1 MRLYPYGLKLNPFPS
16 SPTPSFADSQIL
28 GGKIHK
34 DARQA
39 ILTCISDLY
48 SKLHETKPTDRD
60 FRLITMIQDVG
71 SGKTHLAFHIK
82 GLPDLVD
89 NAVTSYIDLSQVSP
103 RDIHNIYD
111 SILGGFNRDDVESLR
126 TNILYLLCDK
136 VKDNGRY
143 VRKAF
148 NYGFFDSLTGN
159 NLRHTAEEILKGK
172 RKLNFQYVPE
182 ILSSDFSEIQIQII
196 RSLIED
202 RLRSDVTKVRSLE
215 GVINSLSSI
224 AGMNLKLLNKLTIF
238 QFDEFDSKKESLEF
252 IKAIINAH
260 IPSSILILILTP
272 SSYDEIK
279 KENSSVFDRLEK
291 ANYRIDLAGSNTL
304 SELSDIIFEYIRHYD
319 ENKLF
324 TSDHEGNLATII
336 KLVYDEFADFRN
348 VRSMLNIF
356 YHATEEASK
365 RGSFILDE
373 SIIDDTIKSIYPG
386 SKIRGSLMNVPL
398 SDFIKLKMSV
408 NNKEAIENDVRE
420 AVRNLLTLTNYEGYV
435 NELNFDNSIGEGVD
449 ITYNDSYG
457 SKIAVSVVIKEEA
470 SKTRA
475 KISNASKS
483 LNIVDRL
490 VVLTGDTN
498 RIFGGSS
505 RNRNGN
511 NVATI
516 VNMDNAKIVDL
527 IYFNN
532 MYKNQEILNADL
544 ERAITLARSIKL
556 C

>member
-28 GGKIHK
+28 GGKTHK

-39 ILTCISDLY
+39 IVTCISDLY

-126 TNILYLLCDK
+126 KNILYLLCDK

-148 NYGFFDSLTGN
+148 NYGFLDSLSGNN
-159 NLRHTAEEILKGK
+159 NLRNRVEEILKGK
-172 RKLNFQYVPE
+172 RKLNFQYVPD
-182 ILSSDFSEIQIQII
+182 ILSSEFSEIQIQII

-224 AGMNLKLLNKLTIF
+224 ADMNLKLLNKLTIF

-291 ANYRIDLAGSNTL
+291 ANYKIDLAGSNTL
-304 SELSDIIFEYIRHYD
+304 SELNDIIFEYIRHYD

-324 TSDHEGNLATII
+324 TSDHESDLATII

-365 RGSFILDE
+365 RGSYVLDE

-386 SKIRGSLMNVPL
+386 SKIRGSLMNMPL

-408 NNKEAIENDVRE
+408 NNMETIENDIRE

-457 SKIAVSVVIKEEA
+457 SKIAVSVVIKEET
-470 SKTRA
+470 SKTQA

-483 LNIVDRL
+483 LNIVDKL

-498 RIFGGSS
+498 RMFGGSS
-505 RNRNGN
+505 RNGN
-511 NVATI
+511 NVTTI

-532 MYKNQEILNADL
+532 KYKNQEILNDDL

>member
-28 GGKIHK
+28 GGKTHK

-39 ILTCISDLY
+39 IVTCISDLY

-103 RDIHNIYD
+103 RDFHNIYD

-126 TNILYLLCDK
+126 KNILYLLCDK

-148 NYGFFDSLTGN
+148 NYGFLDSLSGNN
-159 NLRHTAEEILKGK
+159 NLRNRVEEILKGK

-224 AGMNLKLLNKLTIF
+224 ADMNLKLLNKLTIF

-291 ANYRIDLAGSNTL
+291 ANYKIDLAGSNTL
-304 SELSDIIFEYIRHYD
+304 SELNDIIFEYIRHYD

-324 TSDHEGNLATII
+324 TSDHASDLATII

-365 RGSFILDE
+365 RGSYILDE

-386 SKIRGSLMNVPL
+386 SKIRGSLMNMPL

-408 NNKEAIENDVRE
+408 NNKETIENDIRE

-457 SKIAVSVVIKEEA
+457 SKIAVSVVIKEET
-470 SKTRA
+470 SKTQA

-498 RIFGGSS
+498 RMFGGSS
-505 RNRNGN
+505 RNGN
-511 NVATI
+511 NVTTI

-532 MYKNQEILNADL
+532 KYKNQEILNDDL

>member
-28 GGKIHK
+28 GGKTHK

-39 ILTCISDLY
+39 IVTCISDLY

-126 TNILYLLCDK
+126 KNILYLLCDK

-148 NYGFFDSLTGN
+148 NYGFLDSLSGNN
-159 NLRHTAEEILKGK
+159 NLRNRVEEILKGK

-224 AGMNLKLLNKLTIF
+224 ADMNLKLLNKLTIF

-291 ANYRIDLAGSNTL
+291 ANYKIDLAGSNTL
-304 SELSDIIFEYIRHYD
+304 SELNDIIFEYIRHYD

-324 TSDHEGNLATII
+324 TSDHESDLATII

-365 RGSFILDE
+365 RGSYILDE

-386 SKIRGSLMNVPL
+386 SKIRGSLMNMPL

-408 NNKEAIENDVRE
+408 NNKETIENDIRE

-457 SKIAVSVVIKEEA
+457 SKIAVSVVIKEET
-470 SKTRA
+470 SKTQA

-498 RIFGGSS
+498 RMFGGSS
-505 RNRNGN
+505 RNGN
-511 NVATI
+511 NVTTI

-532 MYKNQEILNADL
+532 KYKNQEILNDDL

>member
-224 AGMNLKLLNKLTIF
+224 ADMNLKLLNKLTIF

-498 RIFGGSS
+498 RMFGGSS
-505 RNRNGN
+505 RNGN

>member
-159 NLRHTAEEILKGK
+159 NLRHRAEEILKGK

-224 AGMNLKLLNKLTIF
+224 ADMNLKLLNKLTIF

-505 RNRNGN
+505 RNGN

>member
-1 MRLYPYGLKLNPFPS
+1 MSLYPYGLKLNPFPS

-28 GGKIHK
+28 GGKTHK

-89 NAVTSYIDLSQVSP
+89 NAVTSYIDLAQVSP

-126 TNILYLLCDK
+126 RNILYLLCNK
-136 VKDNGRY
+136 VEDNGKY

-148 NYGFFDSLTGN
+148 NYGFLDSLTGN
-159 NLRHTAEEILKGK
+159 NLRNRVEEIVKGK

-202 RLRSDVTKVRSLE
+202 RLRSDVAKVRSLE

-224 AGMNLKLLNKLTIF
+224 ADMNLKLLNKLTIF
-238 QFDEFDSKKESLEF
+238 QFDEFDSKKESLDF

-279 KENSSVFDRLEK
+279 KENPSVFDRLEK
-291 ANYRIDLAGSNTL
+291 ANYKIDLAGSNTL
-304 SELSDIIFEYIRHYD
+304 SELNDIIFEYIRHYD

-324 TSDHEGNLATII
+324 TSGHESDLATII

-365 RGSFILDE
+365 RGSYILDE

-408 NNKEAIENDVRE
+408 NNKETIENDIRE

-483 LNIVDRL
+483 LNIVDKL

-505 RNRNGN
+505 RNGN

-532 MYKNQEILNADL
+532 KYKNQEILNADL

>member
-28 GGKIHK
+28 GGKTHK

-39 ILTCISDLY
+39 IVTCISDLY

-103 RDIHNIYD
+103 RDFHNIYD

-126 TNILYLLCDK
+126 KNILYLLCDK

-148 NYGFFDSLTGN
+148 NYGFLDSLSGNN
-159 NLRHTAEEILKGK
+159 NLRNRVEEILKGK

-224 AGMNLKLLNKLTIF
+224 ADMNLKLLNKLTIF

-291 ANYRIDLAGSNTL
+291 ANYKIDLAGSNTL
-304 SELSDIIFEYIRHYD
+304 SELNDIIFEYIRHYD

-324 TSDHEGNLATII
+324 TSDHESDLATII

-365 RGSFILDE
+365 RGSYILDE

-386 SKIRGSLMNVPL
+386 SKIRGSLMNMPL

-408 NNKEAIENDVRE
+408 NNKETIENDIRE

-457 SKIAVSVVIKEEA
+457 SKIAVSVVIKEET
-470 SKTRA
+470 SKTQA

-498 RIFGGSS
+498 RMFGGSS
-505 RNRNGN
+505 RNGN
-511 NVATI
+511 NVTTI

-527 IYFNN
+527 MFFNN
-532 MYKNQEILNADL
+532 KYKNQEILNDDL

>member
-1 MRLYPYGLKLNPFPS
+1 MKLYPYGLKLNPFPS

-28 GGKIHK
+28 GGKTHK

-39 ILTCISDLY
+39 IVTCISDLY

-126 TNILYLLCDK
+126 RNILYLLCDK

-148 NYGFFDSLTGN
+148 NYGFLDSLSGNN
-159 NLRHTAEEILKGK
+159 NLRNRVEEILKGK

-224 AGMNLKLLNKLTIF
+224 ADMNLKLLNKLTIF
-238 QFDEFDSKKESLEF
+238 QFDEFDSKKESLDF

-291 ANYRIDLAGSNTL
+291 ANYKIDLAGSNTL
-304 SELSDIIFEYIRHYD
+304 SELKDIIFEYIRHYD
-319 ENKLF
+319 ENKLY
-324 TSDHEGNLATII
+324 TSDHESNLATII

-365 RGSFILDE
+365 RGSFIIDE

-408 NNKEAIENDVRE
+408 NNKETIENDIRE

-457 SKIAVSVVIKEEA
+457 SKIAVSVVIKGEP
-470 SKTRA
+470 SKTQA
-475 KISNASKS
+475 KISNAAKS

-505 RNRNGN
+505 RNGN
-511 NVATI
+511 NVTNI

-532 MYKNQEILNADL
+532 KYKNQEILNDDL

>member
-28 GGKIHK
+28 GGKTHK

-39 ILTCISDLY
+39 IVTCISDLY

-126 TNILYLLCDK
+126 KNILYLLCDK

-148 NYGFFDSLTGN
+148 NYGFLDSLSGNN
-159 NLRHTAEEILKGK
+159 NLRNRVEEILKGK

-224 AGMNLKLLNKLTIF
+224 ADMNLKLLNKLTIF

-291 ANYRIDLAGSNTL
+291 ANYKIDLAGSNTL
-304 SELSDIIFEYIRHYD
+304 SELNDIIFEYIRHYD

-324 TSDHEGNLATII
+324 TSDHESHLATII

-365 RGSFILDE
+365 RGSYILDE

-408 NNKEAIENDVRE
+408 NNMETIENDIRE

-470 SKTRA
+470 SKTKA
-475 KISNASKS
+475 KISNAAKS

-498 RIFGGSS
+498 RMFGGSS
-505 RNRNGN
+505 RNGN
-511 NVATI
+511 VTTI

-527 IYFNN
+527 MFFNN
-532 MYKNQEILNADL
+532 KYKNQEILNDDL

>member
-28 GGKIHK
+28 GGKTHK

-39 ILTCISDLY
+39 IVTCISDLY

-126 TNILYLLCDK
+126 RNILYLLCDK

-148 NYGFFDSLTGN
+148 NYGFLDSLSGNN
-159 NLRHTAEEILKGK
+159 NLRNRVEEILKGK

-224 AGMNLKLLNKLTIF
+224 ADMNLKLLNKLTIF
-238 QFDEFDSKKESLEF
+238 QFDEFDSKKESLDF

-304 SELSDIIFEYIRHYD
+304 SELKDIIFEYIRHYD

-324 TSDHEGNLATII
+324 TSDHESNLATIM

-449 ITYNDSYG
+449 ITYNDCYG
-457 SKIAVSVVIKEEA
+457 SKIAVSVVIKEEP
-470 SKTRA
+470 SKTQA

-483 LNIVDRL
+483 LSIVDRL

-505 RNRNGN
+505 RNGN
-511 NVATI
+511 NVTNI

-532 MYKNQEILNADL
+532 KYKNQEILNADL

>member
-1 MRLYPYGLKLNPFPS
+1 MKLYPYGLKLNPFPS

-28 GGKIHK
+28 GGKTHK

-39 ILTCISDLY
+39 IVTCISDLY

-126 TNILYLLCDK
+126 RNILYLLCDK

-148 NYGFFDSLTGN
+148 NYGFLDSLSGNN
-159 NLRHTAEEILKGK
+159 NLRNRVEEILKGK

-224 AGMNLKLLNKLTIF
+224 ADMNLKLLNKLTIF
-238 QFDEFDSKKESLEF
+238 QFDEFDSKKESLDF

-291 ANYRIDLAGSNTL
+291 ANYKIDLAGSNTL
-304 SELSDIIFEYIRHYD
+304 SELKDIIFEYIRHYD
-319 ENKLF
+319 ENKLY
-324 TSDHEGNLATII
+324 TSDHESNLATII

-365 RGSFILDE
+365 RGSFIIDE

-408 NNKEAIENDVRE
+408 NNKETIENDIRE

-435 NELNFDNSIGEGVD
+435 NELNFDNSIGQGVD

-457 SKIAVSVVIKEEA
+457 SKIAVSVVIKGEP
-470 SKTRA
+470 SKTQA
-475 KISNASKS
+475 KISNAAKS

-505 RNRNGN
+505 RNGN
-511 NVATI
+511 NVTNI

-532 MYKNQEILNADL
+532 KYKNQEILNDDL

>member
-28 GGKIHK
+28 GGKTHK

-39 ILTCISDLY
+39 IVTCISDLY

-126 TNILYLLCDK
+126 RNILYLLCDK

-148 NYGFFDSLTGN
+148 NYGFLDSLSGNN
-159 NLRHTAEEILKGK
+159 NLRNRVEEILKGK

-224 AGMNLKLLNKLTIF
+224 ADMNLKLLNKLTIF
-238 QFDEFDSKKESLEF
+238 QFDEFDSKKESLDF

-291 ANYRIDLAGSNTL
+291 ANYKIDLAGSNTL
-304 SELSDIIFEYIRHYD
+304 SELKDIIFEYIRHYD
-319 ENKLF
+319 ENKLY
-324 TSDHEGNLATII
+324 TSDHESNLATII

-365 RGSFILDE
+365 RGSFIIDE

-408 NNKEAIENDVRE
+408 NNKEMIENDIRE

-457 SKIAVSVVIKEEA
+457 SKIAVSVVIKGEA
-470 SKTRA
+470 SKTQA

-505 RNRNGN
+505 RNGN
-511 NVATI
+511 NVTNI

-532 MYKNQEILNADL
+532 KYKNQEILNDDL

>member
-28 GGKIHK
+28 GGKTHK

-39 ILTCISDLY
+39 IVTCISDLY

-126 TNILYLLCDK
+126 KNILYLLCDK

-148 NYGFFDSLTGN
+148 NYGFLDSLSGNN
-159 NLRHTAEEILKGK
+159 NLRNRVEEILKGK

-224 AGMNLKLLNKLTIF
+224 ADMNLKLLNKLTIF

-291 ANYRIDLAGSNTL
+291 ANYKIDLAGSNTL
-304 SELSDIIFEYIRHYD
+304 SELNDIIFEYIRHYD

-324 TSDHEGNLATII
+324 TSDHASDLATII

-365 RGSFILDE
+365 RGSYILDE

-386 SKIRGSLMNVPL
+386 SKIRGSLMNMPL

-408 NNKEAIENDVRE
+408 NNKETIENDIRE

-457 SKIAVSVVIKEEA
+457 SKIAVSVVIKEET
-470 SKTRA
+470 SKTQA

-498 RIFGGSS
+498 RMFGGSS
-505 RNRNGN
+505 RNGN
-511 NVATI
+511 NVTTI

-532 MYKNQEILNADL
+532 KYKNQEILNDDL

>member
-28 GGKIHK
+28 GGKTHK

-39 ILTCISDLY
+39 IVTCISDLY

-89 NAVTSYIDLSQVSP
+89 NAVTSYIDLAQVSP

-126 TNILYLLCDK
+126 RNILYLLCDK

-148 NYGFFDSLTGN
+148 NYGFLDSLSGNN
-159 NLRHTAEEILKGK
+159 NLRNRVEEILKGK

-224 AGMNLKLLNKLTIF
+224 ADMNLKLLNKLTIF
-238 QFDEFDSKKESLEF
+238 QFDEFDSKKESLDF

-291 ANYRIDLAGSNTL
+291 ANYKIDLAGSNTL
-304 SELSDIIFEYIRHYD
+304 SELKDIIFEYIRHYD
-319 ENKLF
+319 ENKLY
-324 TSDHEGNLATII
+324 TSDHESNLATII

-365 RGSFILDE
+365 RGSFIIDE

-408 NNKEAIENDVRE
+408 NNKETIENDIRE

-435 NELNFDNSIGEGVD
+435 NELNFDNSIGQGVD

-457 SKIAVSVVIKEEA
+457 SKIAVSVVIKGEP
-470 SKTRA
+470 SKTQA
-475 KISNASKS
+475 KISNAAKS

-505 RNRNGN
+505 RNGN
-511 NVATI
+511 NVTNI

-532 MYKNQEILNADL
+532 KYKSQEILNADL

>member
-28 GGKIHK
+28 GGKTHK

-39 ILTCISDLY
+39 IVTCISDLY

-126 TNILYLLCDK
+126 KNILYLLCDK
-136 VKDNGRY
+136 AKDNGRY

-148 NYGFFDSLTGN
+148 NYGFLDSLSGNN
-159 NLRHTAEEILKGK
+159 NLRNRVEEILKGK

-224 AGMNLKLLNKLTIF
+224 ADMNLKLLNKLTIF
-238 QFDEFDSKKESLEF
+238 QFDEFDSKKESVDF

-291 ANYRIDLAGSNTL
+291 ANYKIDLARSNTL
-304 SELSDIIFEYIRHYD
+304 SELNDIIFEYIRHYD

-324 TSDHEGNLATII
+324 TSDHESDLASII

-365 RGSFILDE
+365 RGSYILDE

-386 SKIRGSLMNVPL
+386 SKIRGSLMNMPL

-408 NNKEAIENDVRE
+408 NNKETIENDIRE

-470 SKTRA
+470 SKTQA

-498 RIFGGSS
+498 RMFGGSS
-505 RNRNGN
+505 RNGN
-511 NVATI
+511 NVTTI

-527 IYFNN
+527 MFFNN
-532 MYKNQEILNADL
+532 KYKNQEILNDDL

>member
-28 GGKIHK
+28 GGKTHK

-39 ILTCISDLY
+39 IVTCISDLY

-126 TNILYLLCDK
+126 KNILYLLCDK

-148 NYGFFDSLTGN
+148 NYGFLDSLSGNN
-159 NLRHTAEEILKGK
+159 NLRNRVEEILKGK

-224 AGMNLKLLNKLTIF
+224 ADMNLKLLNKLTIF
-238 QFDEFDSKKESLEF
+238 QFDEFDSKKESLDF

-291 ANYRIDLAGSNTL
+291 ANYKIDLAGSNTL
-304 SELSDIIFEYIRHYD
+304 SELNDIIFEYIRHYD

-324 TSDHEGNLATII
+324 TSDHESDLATII

-365 RGSFILDE
+365 RGSYILDE

-408 NNKEAIENDVRE
+408 NNMETIENDIRE

-470 SKTRA
+470 SKTQA
-475 KISNASKS
+475 KISNAAKS

-498 RIFGGSS
+498 RIFRGSS
-505 RNRNGN
+505 RNGN
-511 NVATI
+511 NVTTV

-527 IYFNN
+527 MFFNN
-532 MYKNQEILNADL
+532 KYKNQEILNDDL

>member
-28 GGKIHK
+28 GGKTHK

-39 ILTCISDLY
+39 IVTCISDLY

-126 TNILYLLCDK
+126 RNILYLLCDK

-148 NYGFFDSLTGN
+148 NYGFLDSLSGNN
-159 NLRHTAEEILKGK
+159 NLRNRVEEILKGK

-224 AGMNLKLLNKLTIF
+224 ADMNLKLLNKLTIF
-238 QFDEFDSKKESLEF
+238 QFDEFDSKKESLDF

-291 ANYRIDLAGSNTL
+291 ANYKIDLAGSNTL
-304 SELSDIIFEYIRHYD
+304 SELKDIIFEYIRHYD
-319 ENKLF
+319 ENKLY
-324 TSDHEGNLATII
+324 TSDHESNLAIII

-365 RGSFILDE
+365 RGSFIIDE

-408 NNKEAIENDVRE
+408 NNKETIENDIRE

-435 NELNFDNSIGEGVD
+435 NELNFDNSIGQGVD

-457 SKIAVSVVIKEEA
+457 SKIAVSVVIKGEP
-470 SKTRA
+470 SKTQA
-475 KISNASKS
+475 KISNAAKS

-505 RNRNGN
+505 RNGN
-511 NVATI
+511 NVTNI

-532 MYKNQEILNADL
+532 KYKNQEILNDDL

>member
-28 GGKIHK
+28 GGKTHK

-39 ILTCISDLY
+39 IVTCISDLY

-89 NAVTSYIDLSQVSP
+89 NAVTSYIDLAQVSP

-126 TNILYLLCDK
+126 RNILYLLCDK

-148 NYGFFDSLTGN
+148 NYGFLDSLSGNN
-159 NLRHTAEEILKGK
+159 NLRNRVEEILKGK

-224 AGMNLKLLNKLTIF
+224 ADMNLKLLNKLTIF
-238 QFDEFDSKKESLEF
+238 QFDEFDSKKESLDF

-291 ANYRIDLAGSNTL
+291 ANYKIDLAGSNTL
-304 SELSDIIFEYIRHYD
+304 SELKDIIFEYIRHYD
-319 ENKLF
+319 ENKLY
-324 TSDHEGNLATII
+324 TSDHESNLATII

-365 RGSFILDE
+365 RGSYILDE

-408 NNKEAIENDVRE
+408 NNKETIENDIRE

-435 NELNFDNSIGEGVD
+435 NELNFDNSIGQGVD

-457 SKIAVSVVIKEEA
+457 SKIAVSVVIKGEP
-470 SKTRA
+470 SKTQA
-475 KISNASKS
+475 KISNAAKS

-505 RNRNGN
+505 RNGN
-511 NVATI
+511 NVTNI

-532 MYKNQEILNADL
+532 KYKNQEILNDDL

>member
-28 GGKIHK
+28 GGKTHN
-34 DARQA
+34 DARDA
-39 ILTCISDLY
+39 IVTCISDLY

-111 SILGGFNRDDVESLR
+111 SILGGFNHDDVESLR
-126 TNILYLLCDK
+126 KNILYLLCDK
-136 VKDNGRY
+136 VKDNGKY

-148 NYGFFDSLTGN
+148 NYGFLDSLSGNN
-159 NLRHTAEEILKGK
+159 NLRNRVEEILKGK

-224 AGMNLKLLNKLTIF
+224 ADMNLKLLNKLTIF
-238 QFDEFDSKKESLEF
+238 QFDEFDSKKESLDF

-291 ANYRIDLAGSNTL
+291 ANYKIDLAGSNTL
-304 SELSDIIFEYIRHYD
+304 SELNDIIFEYIRHYD

-324 TSDHEGNLATII
+324 TSDHESNLATII

-365 RGSFILDE
+365 RGSYILDE

-408 NNKEAIENDVRE
+408 NNMETIENDIRE
-420 AVRNLLTLTNYEGYV
+420 AVRNLLTLTNYEGYI

-470 SKTRA
+470 SKTKA
-475 KISNASKS
+475 KISNAAKS

-498 RIFGGSS
+498 RMFGGSS
-505 RNRNGN
+505 RNGN
-511 NVATI
+511 VTTI

-527 IYFNN
+527 MFFNN
-532 MYKNQEILNADL
+532 KYKNQEILNDDL
-544 ERAITLARSIKL
+544 ERAITLAHSIKL

>member
-28 GGKIHK
+28 GGKTHK

-39 ILTCISDLY
+39 IVTCISDLY

-126 TNILYLLCDK
+126 KNILYLLCDK

-148 NYGFFDSLTGN
+148 NYGFLDSLSGNN
-159 NLRHTAEEILKGK
+159 NLRNRVEEILKGK

-224 AGMNLKLLNKLTIF
+224 ADMNLKLLNKLTIF

-291 ANYRIDLAGSNTL
+291 ANYKIDLAGSNTL
-304 SELSDIIFEYIRHYD
+304 SELNDIIFEYIRHYD

-324 TSDHEGNLATII
+324 TSDHESHLATII

-365 RGSFILDE
+365 RGSYILDE

-398 SDFIKLKMSV
+398 SDFIKLKMSI
-408 NNKEAIENDVRE
+408 NNMETIENDIRE

-470 SKTRA
+470 SKTKA
-475 KISNASKS
+475 KISNAAKS

-498 RIFGGSS
+498 RMFGGSS
-505 RNRNGN
+505 RNGN
-511 NVATI
+511 VTTI

-527 IYFNN
+527 MFFNN
-532 MYKNQEILNADL
+532 KYKNQEILNDDL

>member
-28 GGKIHK
+28 GGKTHK

-39 ILTCISDLY
+39 IITCISDLY

-89 NAVTSYIDLSQVSP
+89 NAVTSYIDLAQVSP

-126 TNILYLLCDK
+126 RNILYLLCDK

-148 NYGFFDSLTGN
+148 NYGFLDSLSGNN
-159 NLRHTAEEILKGK
+159 NLRNRVEEILKGK

-224 AGMNLKLLNKLTIF
+224 ADMNLKLLNKLTIF
-238 QFDEFDSKKESLEF
+238 QFDEFDSKKESLDF

-291 ANYRIDLAGSNTL
+291 ANYKIDLAGSNTL
-304 SELSDIIFEYIRHYD
+304 SELKDIIFEYIRHYD
-319 ENKLF
+319 ENKLY
-324 TSDHEGNLATII
+324 TSDHESNLATII

-365 RGSFILDE
+365 RGSFIIDE

-408 NNKEAIENDVRE
+408 NNKETIENDIRE

-435 NELNFDNSIGEGVD
+435 NELNFDNSIGQGVD

-457 SKIAVSVVIKEEA
+457 SKIAVSVVIKGEP
-470 SKTRA
+470 SKTQA
-475 KISNASKS
+475 KISNAAKS

-505 RNRNGN
+505 RNGN
-511 NVATI
+511 NVTNI

-532 MYKNQEILNADL
+532 KYKNQEILNDDL

>member
-159 NLRHTAEEILKGK
+159 NLRHRAEEILKGK

-224 AGMNLKLLNKLTIF
+224 ADMNLKLLNKLTIF
-238 QFDEFDSKKESLEF
+238 QFDEFDSKKESLDF

-457 SKIAVSVVIKEEA
+457 SKIAVSVVIKEET
-470 SKTRA
+470 SKTQA

-505 RNRNGN
+505 RNGN

>member
-28 GGKIHK
+28 GGKTHK

-39 ILTCISDLY
+39 IVTCISDLY

-126 TNILYLLCDK
+126 RNILYLLCDK

-148 NYGFFDSLTGN
+148 NYGFLDSLSGNN
-159 NLRHTAEEILKGK
+159 NLRNRVEEILKGK

-224 AGMNLKLLNKLTIF
+224 ADMNLKLLNKLTIF
-238 QFDEFDSKKESLEF
+238 QFDEFDSKKESLDF

-291 ANYRIDLAGSNTL
+291 ANYKIDLAGSNTL
-304 SELSDIIFEYIRHYD
+304 SELKDIIFEYIRHYD
-319 ENKLF
+319 ENKLY
-324 TSDHEGNLATII
+324 TSDHESNLATII

-365 RGSFILDE
+365 RGSYILDE

-408 NNKEAIENDVRE
+408 NNKETIENDIRE

-457 SKIAVSVVIKEEA
+457 SKIAVSVVIKGEA
-470 SKTRA
+470 SKTQA

-505 RNRNGN
+505 RNGN
-511 NVATI
+511 NVTNI

-532 MYKNQEILNADL
+532 KYKNQEILNDDL